1 MTPKSIRG
9 VPWTAGA
16 PVVIAH
22 RGASAIAPENTL
34 AAFRLAVRA
43 GAPVIE
49 FDVHQTRDH
58 RLVVVHDASL
68 QRTTGVRRAVERLTA
83 REIIGLDAGS
93 WFGSEHRGARIPT
106 LDQVLRALKGRAA
119 LNIEL
124 KAGTRTLYPGLESRV
139 LALVRRSGWRERVL
153 VSSFRV
159 RYLQRLRR
167 MDATIA
173 IGVLIHPWSLGG
185 ALSRAKRLS
194 AASIHPPARVVTA
207 DLVRRIHAAG
217 CAVLPYTVDD
227 AANKRRLIRLGV
239 DGFFTNR
246 P

>member
-1 MTPKSIRG
+1 MIPKSIRA
-9 VPWTAGA
+9 VPWTADA
-16 PVVIAH
+16 PAVIAH
-22 RGASAIAPENTL
+22 RGASAVAPENTL

-43 GAPVIE
+43 GAPVVE

-68 QRTTGVRRAVERLTA
+68 QRTTGVRRAVEHLTA

-93 WFGSEHRGARIPT
+93 WFGPEHRGARIPT
-106 LDQVLRALKGRAA
+106 LDQVLGALTGRAA

-124 KAGTRTLYPGLESRV
+124 KAGTRRLYPGLESRV

-153 VSSFRV
+153 VSSFHV

-167 MDATIA
+167 LDATIA
-173 IGVLIHPWSLGG
+173 IGVLIHPWSLRG
-185 ALSRAKRLS
+185 ALSRAKRLA

-227 AANKRRLIRLGV
+227 AAEKRRLVRLGV